1 MKLIIEIMGC
11 GLIVLALIHAVFP
24 KVFDWKKELAGLSL
38 INQQL
43 MTVHTFF
50 IALAVF
56 LNGLLCVTC
65 ADELMNT
72 SLGRKLCLGLSC
84 FWGVRF
90 IAQIFWYSPM
100 LWRGKRLET
109 FCHVL
114 FLFIW
119 SSVTGVFL
127 FVGLGEW

>member
-72 SLGRKLCLGLSC
+72 SLGRKLCLGLS
-84 FWGVRF
+84 FSVYLVFSDRS
-90 IAQIFWYSPM
+90 IP
-100 LWRGKRLET
+100 
-109 FCHVL
+109 FC
-114 FLFIW
+114 W
-119 SSVTGVFL
+119 
-127 FVGLGEW
+127 LGRVVKIR